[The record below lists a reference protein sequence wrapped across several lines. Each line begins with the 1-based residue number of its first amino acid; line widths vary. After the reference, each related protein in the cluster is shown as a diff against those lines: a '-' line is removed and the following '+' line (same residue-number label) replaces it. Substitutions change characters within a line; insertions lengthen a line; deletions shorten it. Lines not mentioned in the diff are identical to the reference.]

1 MGRSRKGV
9 GHQFLSRPCKGVKG
23 RKGWVTNFRA
33 TTFPIAPAHP
43 LVLKNLEEIKG
54 GGGLRK
60 IPSMVRLYTSTR
72 IAREI

>member
-1 MGRSRKGV
+1 MGQSRKGV
-9 GHQFLSRPCKGVKG
+9 GHQFLSRPFRVGKGG
-23 RKGWVTNFRA
+23 SQIFEPPLFQLLRPT
-33 TTFPIAPAHP
+33 P